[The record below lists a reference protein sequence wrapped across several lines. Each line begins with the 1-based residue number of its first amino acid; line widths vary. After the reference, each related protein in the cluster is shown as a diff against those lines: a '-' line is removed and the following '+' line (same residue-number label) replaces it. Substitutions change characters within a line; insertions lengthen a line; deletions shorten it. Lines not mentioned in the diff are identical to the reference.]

1 MVTGTRGMAVEV
13 IRDSR
18 ILDVLFN
25 NWNGGWWGA
34 SRMMP
39 RFLVSASGRMGFHYL
54 RKAEGEASLDRSG
67 IQFLMCYL

>member
-25 NWNGGWWGA
+25 NEWGLVGGIKDDAKIFGLSIWKDGV
-34 SRMMP
+34 P
-39 RFLVSASGRMGFHYL
+39 LLEKG
-54 RKAEGEASLDRSG
+54 
-67 IQFLMCYL
+67 